1 MKPLHGI
8 RIADFTVHNAGPF
21 CTHLLSQLGAEVIKV
36 ESAMRPDAFRK
47 PHPVYGRMGPAT
59 FDQVASTKLSV
70 RINLK
75 KPEGVTLAKKL
86 VAVSDVAAE
95 SFRPGVIGRLGLG
108 FEDLQAVKQDIIM
121 LCVSSSGQN
130 GPDKHFAGYAPLF
143 GAWGGLGEMTGYAD
157 GPPVEMRHV
166 MDHTVGMNSAVAVLA
181 ALQRRRAT
189 GQGGL
194 VDVSAREVAS
204 SLLGEALLLA
214 AAGQE
219 PHRIGN
225 DHFAMAPHGVYPAQG
240 EDRWVSIAVATDA
253 EWQALASIINEP
265 GPNNLNLAGDPR
277 FTRATDRH
285 ANRAA
290 LEPILSAWTATLP
303 ADDISEMLQ
312 DAGIAAHASW
322 TTPEIAADPHLRARG
337 AICEVQ
343 EPDGKHRAAVGVP
356 MRLSKGP
363 EIGIHRGTPKLGED
377 EDYVYGEL
385 LGLGRDERTALEEA
399 EVIY

>member
-1 MKPLHGI
+1 VKPLTGI

-59 FDQVASTKLSV
+59 FDQVASNKLSV

-75 KPEGVTLAKKL
+75 SPDGVALAKRL
-86 VAVSDVAAE
+86 VAVSDIAAE
-95 SFRPGVIGRLGLG
+95 SFRPGVVERLGLG
-108 FEDLQAVKQDIIM
+108 YAALRAVKPDLVM
-121 LCVSSSGQN
+121 LMVSSSGQS
-130 GPDKHFAGYAPLF
+130 GPDSHFAGYAPLF

-166 MDHTVGMNSAVAVLA
+166 MDHTVGMNAAVATLA

-189 GQGGL
+189 GEGAL
-194 VDVSAREVAS
+194 VDVAAREVSS

-214 AAGQE
+214 AAGGAPTRQ
-219 PHRIGN
+219 GN
-225 DHFAMAPHGVYPAQG
+225 DHATMAPHGVYPADG
-240 EDRWVSIAVATDA
+240 ADRWLSLAVRTDA
-253 EWQALASIINEP
+253 QWQALAAMI
-265 GPNNLNLAGDPR
+265 GGAALDAR
-277 FTRATDRH
+277 FATAAARI

-290 LEPILSAWTATLP
+290 LNALVSDWTATLP
-303 ADDISEMLQ
+303 GETAAALLQ

-322 TTPEIAADPHLRARG
+322 TTPEIAADPHLRARR
-337 AICEVQ
+337 AIVDVA
-343 EPDGKHRAAVGVP
+343 EPDGKERAAVGVP
-356 MRLSKGP
+356 VRLSKGAD
-363 EIGIHRGTPKLGED
+363 IGIDRGTPALGEH
-377 EDYVYGEL
+377 EDYVFGEL
-385 LGLGRDERTALEEA
+385 LGLSRAERDALEQA

>member
-1 MKPLHGI
+1 MKPLAGI

-59 FDQVASTKLSV
+59 FDQVASTKLSI

-75 KPEGVTLAKKL
+75 KPEGVVLAKRL
-86 VAVSDVAAE
+86 VAISDIAAE

-108 FEDLQAVKQDIIM
+108 FEDLKAVKQDIIM
-121 LCVSSSGQN
+121 LCVSSSGQS
-130 GPDKHFAGYAPLF
+130 GPDRHFAGYAPLF
-143 GAWGGLGEMTGYAD
+143 GAWGGLGEMTGYRD

-189 GQGGL
+189 GEGGL

-225 DHFAMAPHGVYPAQG
+225 EHLSMAPYGVYPAQG
-240 EDRWVSIAVATDA
+240 EDRWVSIAVASDA
-253 EWQALASIINEP
+253 EWQALAAIIDEP
-265 GPNNLNLAGDPR
+265 GLAADSR
-277 FTRATDRH
+277 FAEAGDRH
-285 ANRAA
+285 ANRVA
-290 LEPILSAWTATLP
+290 LEPILSAWTRSLP
-303 ADDISEMLQ
+303 ADDIAAMLQ
-312 DAGIAAHASW
+312 DAGIAAHGSW
-322 TTPEIAADPHLRARG
+322 TTPELAADAHLRARG

-343 EPDGKHRAAVGVP
+343 EPDGRHRAAVGVP

-363 EIGIHRGTPKLGED
+363 QIGIHRGTPGLGED
-377 EDYVYGEL
+377 EDYVYGKL
-385 LGLGRDERTALEEA
+385 LGLSRVERTALEES